1 MSLTDLYT
9 KKQIDILKRVK
20 RSDWFMLINHGAVR
34 AGKTQL
40 NNDLFLKELLR
51 VKANAAAEG
60 VNKPMYILA
69 AVSGGTLNTN
79 ILRELEDKYNLTF
92 KFDKHGNFALFGV
105 YIVTTFT
112 GSIAGLRSIRGM
124 TAYGAYINEA
134 SLANKEVFDEI
145 IKRCSGFGARIICDT
160 NPDNPQHW
168 LKVDYIDKADNQ
180 RIIANHFELFDNTFL
195 NQRYIDNLIA
205 TTPSGMFTDRGIYGR
220 WTIAEGAIYA
230 DYNKDVH
237 EVDTLPDMVNYF
249 AGVDWGYDHYGSI
262 VVVGEDSQGNYYLVD
277 GIAEKHKEID
287 WWVRRAKEFQEKY
300 GNITFYADSARPEHV
315 DRFNN
320 EGIETVNADKSVIA
334 GIETIAKLFK
344 EKKLFI
350 KRGVIPRFFDEI
362 YQYKW
367 KPNSTKDE
375 PLKEFDDVLDAL
387 RYAIYSKIMGIGS
400 RIKVFKGG
408 F

>member
-92 KFDKHGNFALFGV
+92 KFDKHGNFTLFGV
-105 YIVTTFT
+105 YVVTTFT
-112 GSIAGLRSIRGM
+112 GSIAGIRSIRGM

-145 IKRCSGFGARIICDT
+145 IKRCSGLGARIICDT

-180 RIIANHFELFDNTFL
+180 RMSIR
-195 NQRYIDNLIA
+195 Q
-205 TTPSGMFTDRGIYGR
+205 
-220 WTIAEGAIYA
+220 
-230 DYNKDVH
+230 
-237 EVDTLPDMVNYF
+237 
-249 AGVDWGYDHYGSI
+249 HYPACHR
-262 VVVGEDSQGNYYLVD
+262 VPT
-277 GIAEKHKEID
+277 
-287 WWVRRAKEFQEKY
+287 R
-300 GNITFYADSARPEHV
+300 
-315 DRFNN
+315 
-320 EGIETVNADKSVIA
+320 
-334 GIETIAKLFK
+334 
-344 EKKLFI
+344 
-350 KRGVIPRFFDEI
+350 
-362 YQYKW
+362 
-367 KPNSTKDE
+367 
-375 PLKEFDDVLDAL
+375 
-387 RYAIYSKIMGIGS
+387 
-400 RIKVFKGG
+400 
-408 F
+408 